1 MKKLN
6 QFIVVP
12 LFKMETLFSIIAALQ
27 PQEWITKID
36 LKDAYHHILVHVNIR
51 KYFRLV
57 VAGTVY
63 QFRVLPFG
71 LSTAPREF
79 TKTPGNLR
87 INRFLPEY
95 SPERIMQIDWLEI
108 VQRIRTPLSSRHGSR
123 YGTPGHPSGGRT
135 DGFPVIWCPN
145 YSSLPTSTNV
155 G

>member
-1 MKKLN
+1 MN
-6 QFIVVP
+6 
-12 LFKMETLFSIIAALQ
+12 
-27 PQEWITKID
+27 
-36 LKDAYHHILVHVNIR
+36 LKDSFAQLGLWVFILSSQLNVHKMTPRRNFLCISNLLLKCSPR
-51 KYFRLV
+51 IF
-57 VAGTVY
+57 VAGLLRPDGWK
-63 QFRVLPFG
+63 FFG
-71 LSTAPREF
+71 VWSTENQGPWRQ
-79 TKTPGNLR
+79 GNLR

-95 SPERIMQIDWLEI
+95 SPERIMRIDWLEI